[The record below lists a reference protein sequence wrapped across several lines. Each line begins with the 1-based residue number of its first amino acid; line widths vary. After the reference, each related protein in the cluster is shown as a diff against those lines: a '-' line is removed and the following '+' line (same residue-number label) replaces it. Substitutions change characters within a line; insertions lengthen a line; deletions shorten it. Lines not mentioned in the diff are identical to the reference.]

1 MTTVSSVR
9 ETSNNYRD
17 IIWVNQGDGIR
28 LIRCKDNIQFIVQLS
43 KASRWRSR
51 SYSTDV
57 ATVFRDYPA
66 LNLPCVAEAIA
77 SYTNRRLV
85 QSQQG

>member
-1 MTTVSSVR
+1 MSSR
-9 ETSNNYRD
+9 NEGSDNYRD
-17 IIWVNQGDGIR
+17 IIWINQGEGIR

-77 SYTNRRLV
+77 SYTNRLLV
-85 QSQQG
+85 QAKQS

>member
-9 ETSNNYRD
+9 ETSDNYRD
-17 IIWVNQGDGIR
+17 IIWINQGDGIR
-28 LIRCKDNIQFIVQLS
+28 LIRCKDNVQFIVQLS
-43 KASRWRSR
+43 KASRWRSC

>member
-1 MTTVSSVR
+1 MTAVRSVR
-9 ETSNNYRD
+9 ETSDNYRD
-17 IIWVNQGDGIR
+17 IIWIDQGEGIR

-57 ATVFRDYPA
+57 ATVFRDYAA

-85 QSQQG
+85 QTQQG

>member
-1 MTTVSSVR
+1 MNSRR
-9 ETSNNYRD
+9 ETSESYRD
-17 IIWVNQGDGIR
+17 IIWINQGEGIR
-28 LIRCKDNIQFIVQLS
+28 IIRCKDNIQFIVQLS

-57 ATVFRDYPA
+57 DTIFRDYPA

-85 QSQQG
+85 LSQHG

>member
-1 MTTVSSVR
+1 MSSRR
-9 ETSNNYRD
+9 ETSDNYRD
-17 IIWVNQGDGIR
+17 IIWINQGEGIR

-85 QSQQG
+85 QTQQG

>member
-1 MTTVSSVR
+1 MNSRR
-9 ETSNNYRD
+9 ETSDNYRG
-17 IIWVNQGDGIR
+17 IIWINPGEGIR

-57 ATVFRDYPA
+57 ATVFPDYPT

-85 QSQQG
+85 QTQQG

>member
-1 MTTVSSVR
+1 MTAVRSVR
-9 ETSNNYRD
+9 ETSDNYRD
-17 IIWVNQGDGIR
+17 IIWIDQGESIR
-28 LIRCKDNIQFIVQLS
+28 LIRCKDDIQWIVQLS

-57 ATVFRDYPA
+57 ATVFRDYAA

-85 QSQQG
+85 QAKQS

>member
-1 MTTVSSVR
+1 MNSRNEGSD
-9 ETSNNYRD
+9 NYRD
-17 IIWVNQGDGIR
+17 IIWINQGEGIR

-57 ATVFRDYPA
+57 ATVFPDYPT

-77 SYTNRRLV
+77 SYTNRRLA
-85 QSQQG
+85 QTQQG

>member
-9 ETSNNYRD
+9 ETSESYKD
-17 IIWVNQGDGIR
+17 IIWINQGEGIR
-28 LIRCKDNIQFIVQLS
+28 IIRCKDNIQFIVQLS

-57 ATVFRDYPA
+57 ATVFPDYPT

-85 QSQQG
+85 QTQQG

>member
-1 MTTVSSVR
+1 MSSRR
-9 ETSNNYRD
+9 ETSDNYRD
-17 IIWVNQGDGIR
+17 IIWIDQGESIR

-66 LNLPCVAEAIA
+66 LNLSCVAEAIA
-77 SYTNRRLV
+77 SYTNRLLV
-85 QSQQG
+85 QAKQS

>member
-1 MTTVSSVR
+1 MSSR
-9 ETSNNYRD
+9 NEGSDNYRD
-17 IIWVNQGDGIR
+17 IIWINQGEGIR

-57 ATVFRDYPA
+57 ATVFRDYPT

-85 QSQQG
+85 QTQQG

>member
-1 MTTVSSVR
+1 MTNRNEGSD
-9 ETSNNYRD
+9 NYRD
-17 IIWVNQGDGIR
+17 IIWINQDEGIR
-28 LIRCKDNIQFIVQLS
+28 LIRCKDDIQFIVQLS

-57 ATVFRDYPA
+57 ATVFRDYAA

-85 QSQQG
+85 QTQQP

>member
-1 MTTVSSVR
+1 MNSRR
-9 ETSNNYRD
+9 ETSDNYRD
-17 IIWVNQGDGIR
+17 IIWIDQGEGIR

-57 ATVFRDYPA
+57 ATVFRDYAA

-85 QSQQG
+85 QTQQG

>member
-1 MTTVSSVR
+1 MNAVGSRR
-9 ETSNNYRD
+9 ETSESYRD
-17 IIWVNQGDGIR
+17 IIWMNQGEGIR
-28 LIRCKDNIQFIVQLS
+28 IIRCKDNIQFIVQLS

-57 ATVFRDYPA
+57 DTIFRDYPA
-66 LNLPCVAEAIA
+66 LNLPCVVEAIA

-85 QSQQG
+85 QTQQG